1 MVSLDQT
8 DASRRRAP
16 SMQDVARHAGVSAQ
30 TVSRV
35 ANGMS
40 NVEAMTR
47 ERVLASMRA
56 VGYRPNGA
64 ARALKYG
71 KFHTVGVIMFTL
83 ETLGNVRTLDAIA
96 TEAAAADYS
105 VTLMPVPDPTLG
117 AVSGA
122 YRRLSEQSVDGV
134 IIIFEASLLDRV
146 EITLPPGLPVVVIDS
161 NAGSGYA
168 VVDTDQAQGARMAT
182 EHLLSLGHRHIGH
195 IAGPATSFSAGHRAE
210 SWRATLQQA
219 GITPPP
225 IVHGDWSTESGHNA
239 MLKLMDGGHIT
250 AVFAANDQ
258 MALGA
263 MKALHELGRLI
274 PSDVSVVGFDDMDE
288 SRAFWPPLTTVR
300 QNFRE
305 VGRVAMARLLEQ
317 IEVPDAAPR
326 TTLIPTELV
335 IRASTGP
342 APTPR
347 RRPTATPAG

>member
-1 MVSLDQT
+1 MT
-8 DASRRRAP
+8 GNGHIEAARRRPA
-16 SMQDVARHAGVSAQ
+16 SMADVARHAGVSSQ

-35 ANGMS
+35 ANGLT
-40 NVEAMTR
+40 NVDDATR
-47 ERVLASMRA
+47 ERVLSSMRA

-71 KFHTVGVIMFTL
+71 RFHTIGVIMFTL

-96 TEAAAADYS
+96 TEAAAADYT
-105 VTLMPVPDPTLG
+105 VTLMPVPDPTMG

-122 YRRLSEQSVDGV
+122 YRRLSEQAVDGI

-161 NAGSGYA
+161 NAGSGFA
-168 VVDTDQAQGARMAT
+168 VVDTDQALGARQAT
-182 EHLLSLGHRHIGH
+182 EHLLGLGHRQVWH
-195 IAGPATSFSAGHRAE
+195 IAGPTSSFSAGHRAE
-210 SWRATLQQA
+210 SWRATLDQA

-225 IVHGDWSTESGHNA
+225 LVHGDWTTESGHRA
-239 MLKLMDGGHIT
+239 ALELAGRDDVT
-250 AVFAANDQ
+250 AIFAANDQ

-263 MKALHELGRLI
+263 MKALHELGRDI
-274 PSDVSVVGFDDMDE
+274 PNQVSVVGFDDMDE

-305 VGRVAMARLLEQ
+305 VGRIAMERLLAQ
-317 IEVPDAAPR
+317 IDDPDAPSE

-335 IRASTGP
+335 VRESSGP
-342 APTPR
+342 P
-347 RRPTATPAG
+347 PAR

>member
-1 MVSLDQT
+1 MADTQRMDGSRPRA
-8 DASRRRAP
+8 ASMA
-16 SMQDVARHAGVSAQ
+16 DVARHAGVSSQ

-35 ANGMS
+35 SNGLN
-40 NVEAMTR
+40 NVDESTR

-71 KFHTVGVIMFTL
+71 RFHTVGVIMFTL

-96 TEAAAADYS
+96 TEAAAADYT
-105 VTLMPVPDPTLG
+105 VTLMPVPDPTMG

-122 YRRLSEQSVDGV
+122 YRRLSEQAVDGI

-161 NAGSGYA
+161 NAGSGFA
-168 VVDTDQAQGARMAT
+168 VVDTDQAQGARLAT
-182 EHLLSLGHRHIGH
+182 EHLLSLGHRNVWHL
-195 IAGPATSFSAGHRAE
+195 AGPTSSFSAGHRAE
-210 SWRATLQQA
+210 AWRTTLQDA
-219 GITPPP
+219 GIEPPAL
-225 IVHGDWSTESGHNA
+225 IHGDWTTESGHRA
-239 MLKLMDGGHIT
+239 ALELAARDDVT
-250 AVFAANDQ
+250 AIFAANDQ

-263 MKALHELGRLI
+263 MKALHELGRDI

-305 VGRVAMARLLEQ
+305 VGRVAMERLLSQ
-317 IEVPDAAPR
+317 IEDPDAAPQ
-326 TTLIPTELV
+326 TTLIPTELIV
-335 IRASTGP
+335 RESSGP
-342 APTPR
+342 AR
-347 RRPTATPAG
+347 RV

>member
-1 MVSLDQT
+1 M
-8 DASRRRAP
+8 A
-16 SMQDVARHAGVSAQ
+16 DVARHAGVSSQ

-35 ANGMS
+35 ANGLA
-40 NVEAMTR
+40 NVDDSTR
-47 ERVLASMRA
+47 ERVLGSMRA

-71 KFHTVGVIMFTL
+71 RFHTIGVIMFTL

-96 TEAAAADYS
+96 TEAAAADYT
-105 VTLMPVPDPTLG
+105 VTLMPVPDPTMG

-122 YRRLSEQSVDGV
+122 YRRLSEQAVDGI

-161 NAGSGYA
+161 NAGSGFA
-168 VVDTDQAQGARMAT
+168 VVDTDQALGARQAT
-182 EHLLSLGHRHIGH
+182 EHLLSLGHRQVWHL
-195 IAGPATSFSAGHRAE
+195 AGPIASFSAGHRAE
-210 SWRATLQQA
+210 SWRETLQTA

-225 IVHGDWSTESGHNA
+225 LIHGDWTTESGHRA
-239 MLKLMDGGHIT
+239 ALELIGTRDDVT
-250 AVFAANDQ
+250 AIFAANDQ

-263 MKALHELGRLI
+263 MKALHELGRDI

-305 VGRVAMARLLEQ
+305 VGRVAMERLLSQ
-317 IEVPDAAPR
+317 IENPDAAPR

-335 IRASTGP
+335 VRESSGP
-342 APTPR
+342 A
-347 RRPTATPAG
+347 GSC

>member
-1 MVSLDQT
+1 MT
-8 DASRRRAP
+8 GNGHIEAARRRPA
-16 SMQDVARHAGVSAQ
+16 SMADVARHAGVSSQ

-35 ANGMS
+35 ANGLT
-40 NVEAMTR
+40 NVDDATR
-47 ERVLASMRA
+47 ERVLSSMRA

-71 KFHTVGVIMFTL
+71 RFHTIGVIMFTL

-96 TEAAAADYS
+96 TEAAAADYT
-105 VTLMPVPDPTLG
+105 VTLMPVPDPTMG

-122 YRRLSEQSVDGV
+122 YRRLSEQAVDGI

-161 NAGSGYA
+161 NAGSGFA
-168 VVDTDQAQGARMAT
+168 VVDTDQALGARQAT
-182 EHLLSLGHRHIGH
+182 EHLLGLGHRQVWH
-195 IAGPATSFSAGHRAE
+195 IAGPTSSFSAGHRAE
-210 SWRATLQQA
+210 SWRATLEQA

-225 IVHGDWSTESGHNA
+225 LVHGDWTTESGHRA
-239 MLKLMDGGHIT
+239 ALELAGRDDVT
-250 AVFAANDQ
+250 AIFAANDQ

-263 MKALHELGRLI
+263 MKALHELGRDI
-274 PSDVSVVGFDDMDE
+274 PNQVSVVGFDDMDE

-305 VGRVAMARLLEQ
+305 VGRIAMERLLAQ
-317 IEVPDAAPR
+317 IDDPDAPSQ

-335 IRASTGP
+335 VRESSGP
-342 APTPR
+342 P
-347 RRPTATPAG
+347 PAR

>member
-1 MVSLDQT
+1 M
-8 DASRRRAP
+8 R
-16 SMQDVARHAGVSAQ
+16 DVARHAGVSAQ

-35 ANGMS
+35 ANGMN
-40 NVEAMTR
+40 NVEEATR
-47 ERVLASMRA
+47 QRVLASMRA

-71 KFHTVGVIMFTL
+71 RFHTIGVIMFTL

-96 TEAAAADYS
+96 REAAAADYS

-122 YRRLSEQSVDGV
+122 YRRLSEQAVDGV

-168 VVDTDQAQGARMAT
+168 VVDTDQAEGARLAT
-182 EHLLSLGHRHIGH
+182 EHLLSLGHRQVWH
-195 IAGPATSFSAGHRAE
+195 IAGPTTSFSATHRAD
-210 SWRATLQQA
+210 SWRATLQRA
-219 GITPPP
+219 GVVPPP
-225 IVHGDWSTESGHNA
+225 IIYGDWSTESGHRA
-239 MLKLMDGGHIT
+239 MRELAAQGDVT

-263 MKALHELGRLI
+263 MKALHELGRDI
-274 PSDVSVVGFDDMDE
+274 PADVSVVGFDDMDE
-288 SRAFWPPLTTVR
+288 SRAFWPPLTTVH

-305 VGRVAMARLLEQ
+305 VGRVAMERILTQ
-317 IEVPDAAPR
+317 IEDPDAAPH

-335 IRASTGP
+335 VRESTGP
-342 APTPR
+342 APSAA
-347 RRPTATPAG
+347 PTHPGRSNGSDE

>member
-1 MVSLDQT
+1 MERT
-8 DASRRRAP
+8 DPIDAGRRRAA
-16 SMQDVARHAGVSAQ
+16 SMADVARHAGVSSQ

-35 ANGMS
+35 ANGLA
-40 NVEAMTR
+40 NVDDSTR
-47 ERVLASMRA
+47 ERVLGSMRA

-71 KFHTVGVIMFTL
+71 RFHTIGVIMFTL

-96 TEAAAADYS
+96 TEAAAADYT
-105 VTLMPVPDPTLG
+105 VTLMPVPDPTMG

-122 YRRLSEQSVDGV
+122 YRRLSEQAVDGI

-161 NAGSGYA
+161 NADSGFA
-168 VVDTDQAQGARMAT
+168 VVDTDQALGARQAT
-182 EHLLSLGHRHIGH
+182 EHLLALGHRQVWHL
-195 IAGPATSFSAGHRAE
+195 AGPSSSFSAGHRAE
-210 SWRATLQQA
+210 SWRETLQTA

-225 IVHGDWSTESGHNA
+225 LIHGDWTTESGHRA
-239 MLKLMDGGHIT
+239 ALELISTRDDVT
-250 AVFAANDQ
+250 AIFAANDQ

-263 MKALHELGRLI
+263 MKALHELGRDI

-305 VGRVAMARLLEQ
+305 VGRVAMERLLSQ
-317 IEVPDAAPR
+317 IENPDAAPR

-335 IRASTGP
+335 VRESSGP
-342 APTPR
+342 A
-347 RRPTATPAG
+347 GSC